1 MRITNKMLSNNFL
14 TDMTRNL
21 SNLKTLQQQLT
32 SGKEIRKPSDDPF
45 KVARAMQLHTD
56 INTNKQFNSN
66 ITSTINWLDT
76 TDTALGQGIDVL
88 QRIRELL
95 VNAGNGAYSGNER
108 LAIKDEINEKIGEM
122 GQILNTNFDG
132 SYIFGGTRGTT
143 KPVEVLGGTN
153 FGNAAS
159 TGKIIIDNTDTSGK
173 SIIDKDYKLVAPITI
188 KITKQPVSGAGSPLP
203 DITIAKDT
211 KITSLS
217 DLASIINKKMEG
229 TDAESKLKAIPNYSE
244 GKIMFVNTNAEEGS
258 GVNYKIISIT
268 STPSISIDRDTAEY
282 KDNNLDNA
290 RLIYYKKDG
299 GELVDGAEYNQIG
312 TKLKVQI
319 AQAVVMDYNVTATE
333 VMEFKNDNGES
344 KDLRDILN
352 NIINHLDGKNDDGS
366 IASPDSV
373 KDLVNGDLKN
383 MTDAIN
389 NFLKIRSEVGAKQNR
404 MDSAKDKNLDSNF
417 NMTEILSKTEDI
429 DFTEKTME
437 FAVAQTVYM
446 ASLQASARVL
456 QPSLLDYL
464 R

>member
-159 TGKIIIDNTDTSGK
+159 TKKIIIDNTVTPPATSTPVD
-173 SIIDKDYKLVAPITI
+173 SIINKDYTLKSPITI
-188 KITKQPVSGAGSPLP
+188 KITKQPVSGAGTPLP

-229 TDAESKLKAIPNYSE
+229 TDAENKLKAIPNYSE
-244 GKIMFVNTNAEEGS
+244 GKVMFVNTNAEEGS
-258 GVNYKIISIT
+258 GVNYEISIT
-268 STPSISIDRDTAEY
+268 HPSIAINKSTSEY

-333 VMEFKNDNGES
+333 VMEFKN
-344 KDLRDILN
+344 KDLRNILN